1 MKKEKRARKNRNSL
15 AILVVFVLIAVVGFE
30 LFQVYGKQLKDAR
43 AELKSTSA
51 QLEQQQ
57 QENASL
63 QADLDRADD
72 PAIYKEKAR
81 EQLGLAE
88 DGERIFYDVNN

>member
-1 MKKEKRARKNRNSL
+1 MKKSGNTKKKHNPL
-15 AILVVFVLIAVVGFE
+15 AILVICVLIAVVGLE
-30 LFQVYGKQLKDAR
+30 LVHVFGDLKTTM
-43 AELKSTSA
+43 AEKNAAAA
-51 QLEQQQ
+51 QLEQLQ

-72 PAIYKEKAR
+72 PSIYKEKAR

-88 DGERIFYDVNN
+88 EGERIFYDVNN